1 MFTGVFL
8 PGALPGEQGTQADTQ
23 HHRDKDGEE
32 EKGNAIA
39 ALVEVSLGQG
49 LVISSPVI
57 GRGGS
62 VRFHSLVCHRLGVGE
77 MWMRSD
83 VLRLGADG
91 ECSSGQK
98 RC

>member
-1 MFTGVFL
+1 
-8 PGALPGEQGTQADTQ
+8 
-23 HHRDKDGEE
+23 
-32 EKGNAIA
+32 
-39 ALVEVSLGQG
+39 
-49 LVISSPVI
+49 VI

-62 VRFHSLVCHRLGVGE
+62 VRFHSVVCHRLGVGE
-77 MWMRSD
+77 MWMPDD